1 MQWVQSVLQHGVAW
15 VRCIAIGGI
24 VLQLGSADWLGFVL
38 QYEVYCK
45 LARLL
50 ELYCKTISVL

>member
-1 MQWVQSVLQHGVAW
+1 MTVAFK
-15 VRCIAIGGI
+15 CAG
-24 VLQLGSADWLGFVL
+24 WLGFVL

-50 ELYCKTISVL
+50 EFIAIQLVYCE